1 MRLIKTLMTC
11 AAIGAFAAV
20 PAAAQSMG
28 PTKPA
33 AAQSGKSK
41 MSSPDSGE
49 KHAMAK
55 KDTMAMKDSAGMA
68 KPAMMSKPAMK
79 SDKPMTD
86 DKSKGMMKPK
96 MAKDTGMKQGA
107 MAKDSATGMKKPD
120 A

>member
-11 AAIGAFAAV
+11 AAIGAFATV

-28 PTKPA
+28 PTKPT
-33 AAQSGKSK
+33 AQSGKSSK
-41 MSSPDSGE
+41 MTSPDSGD

-55 KDTMAMKDSAGMA
+55 KDTMAMKDSAGM
-68 KPAMMSKPAMK
+68 PKPAMK

-96 MAKDTGMKQGA
+96 MAKDTGMKHGA